1 MPFIRQQVGGTTAQ
15 IKKYEGYDKQLVV
28 NTENHRLHVMDGE
41 TKGGYGVVM
50 QYDLPLGT
58 DDIADKSI
66 TSAKLADGAITA
78 DKIPNKVITTAK
90 LADGA
95 VTTPKLADDAVTS
108 EKIKDGEVKTNDLA
122 DGSVTFPKLN
132 SALVATPAQAKA
144 GIATDKL
151 VTPAG
156 LKAVIDDIGEISY
169 TLPTA
174 TESRLGG
181 IKVGDGLSVSSDGIL
196 EVSGV
201 TSAMITNGTITAND
215 LAAGVITVPKLNSAV
230 YASEAEA
237 KAGTNTTKLITPAL
251 LAAALSGLVSA
262 NSTTTGN
269 VSRLYRFV
277 MGDVQLYIG
286 YILYNED
293 STSGTPS
300 KHGNTITWPV
310 AFKDNTYLV
319 YGHGCGV
326 YSSGWSSAGRVS
338 SSGHSGDPDLTIAGS
353 GLNGKTSIQQKSATG
368 LYACSWNEY
377 DEEDGSDGGGSI
389 HVAEFIDTF
398 IVAVGKFN
406 AS

>member
-108 EKIKDGEVKTNDLA
+108 DKIKDGEVKTNDLA

-144 GIATDKL
+144 GTASDKL

-169 TLPTA
+169 TLPPA
-174 TESRLGG
+174 TENRLGG
-181 IKVGDGLSVSSDGIL
+181 IKVGDGLAISSEGLL
-196 EVSGV
+196 EVYGV
-201 TSAMITNGTITAND
+201 TSAMITNGAVTATD
-215 LAAGVITVPKLNSAV
+215 LASGAITLPKLNSAV

-237 KAGTNTTKLITPAL
+237 TAGTNTSKLITPAT
-251 LAAALSGLVSA
+251 LAAVLGSFNL
-262 NSTTTGN
+262 GN
-269 VSRLYRFV
+269 TPVVDGTNNRIAIGNF
-277 MGDVQLYIG
+277 QLYFGKARDGATISWSTPFSDAD
-286 YILYNED
+286 YIIFMYN
-293 STSGTPS
+293 T
-300 KHGNTITWPV
+300 
-310 AFKDNTYLV
+310 
-319 YGHGCGV
+319 
-326 YSSGWSSAGRVS
+326 
-338 SSGHSGDPDLTIAGS
+338 
-353 GLNGKTSIQQKSATG
+353 
-368 LYACSWNEY
+368 NEY
-377 DEEDGSDGGGSI
+377 EDHSLVISNWAYAREIRQGSMKVVAKHSEQDGQDSGNEVTINGDNAKY
-389 HVAEFIDTF
+389 VVLGTF
-398 IVAVGKFN
+398 TK
-406 AS
+406 

>member
-1 MPFIRQQVGGTTAQ
+1 MPFIRQQVGGTSAQ
-15 IKKYEGYDKQLVV
+15 IKNYKGYDKQLVV
-28 NTENHRLHVMDGE
+28 NTGDHRLHVMDGS
-41 TKGGYGVVM
+41 KSGGYGVVM
-50 QYDLPLGT
+50 QYDLPFGT

-78 DKIPNKVITTAK
+78 DKIPNKVISTAK

-108 EKIKDGEVKTNDLA
+108 EKIKDGEVKTADLA

-144 GIATDKL
+144 GTASDKL

-215 LAAGVITVPKLNSAV
+215 LAAGVITVPKLNSSV

-251 LAAALSGLVSA
+251 LAAVLATKSGA
-262 NSTTTGN
+262 EQPSTDN
-269 VSRLYRFV
+269 ASLYRFIF
-277 MGDVQLYIG
+277 GDTQVYVG
-286 YILYNED
+286 YVLYNRE
-293 STSGTPS
+293 STSSDPQ

-310 AFKDNTYLV
+310 AFTNSNYMIFAEGGLI
-319 YGHGCGV
+319 YA
-326 YSSGWSSAGRVS
+326 AGENNNNYW
-338 SSGHSGDPDLTIAGS
+338 GGQLIDAAFGTFHTGITK
-353 GLNGKTSIQQKSATG
+353 KTATG
-368 LYACSWNEY
+368 LYACSY
-377 DEEDGSDGGGSI
+377 GTTYEEDGSDEGASVPVYTYG
-389 HVAEFIDTF
+389 DTF
-398 IVAVGKFN
+398 IIAVGKFS